1 METRRI
7 DYWWAITEAIGG
19 LTDSTAYVPFN
30 KPVSV
35 VNRRV
40 FHRRTVYALKAWKDS
55 RGEHIILCDRKG
67 YGVENLR
74 EITEESQ
81 KMVFRAVTA
90 NY

>member
-1 METRRI
+1 METQKI
-7 DYWWAITEAIGG
+7 DYWWAVVEAIGG
-19 LTDSTAYVPFN
+19 LTDSVTYVSF

-40 FHRRTVYALKAWKDS
+40 FHRRTVYALKAWKNDS
-55 RGEHIILCDRKG
+55 GEYIILCDRKG
-67 YGVENLR
+67 YGVENFK

-81 KMVFRAVTA
+81 RLVFRAVTA

>member
-1 METRRI
+1 METQRI
-7 DYWWAITEAIGG
+7 DYWWAVVEAIGG

-40 FHRRTVYALKAWKDS
+40 FHRRTVYALKVWKDS

-81 KMVFRAVTA
+81 KMVFQAITA

>member
-1 METRRI
+1 METRKI
-7 DYWWAITEAIGG
+7 NYWWAVVEAIGG
-19 LTDSTAYVPFN
+19 LTGSTTYVSFN
-30 KPVSV
+30 KPVNV

-40 FHRRTVYALKAWKDS
+40 FHRRTVYALKAWKDE

-74 EITEESQ
+74 EITKESQ